1 MTRRQVNEVKEDTEK
16 ASLVMSYIYV
26 QTYNITRTNFFPIRI
41 FNLNTC
47 TLYII
52 MFQNIVK

>member
-1 MTRRQVNEVKEDTEK
+1 MTRRQVNEIEDDTEE
-16 ASLVMSYIYV
+16 ASLVVSYDV

-52 MFQNIVK
+52 MYPNIVK

>member
-1 MTRRQVNEVKEDTEK
+1 MTRRQVNEVEDDTEE
-16 ASLVMSYIYV
+16 ASLVMSYDV
-26 QTYNITRTNFFPIRI
+26 QTYNITRTNFFLIRI

-52 MFQNIVK
+52 MYPKIVK